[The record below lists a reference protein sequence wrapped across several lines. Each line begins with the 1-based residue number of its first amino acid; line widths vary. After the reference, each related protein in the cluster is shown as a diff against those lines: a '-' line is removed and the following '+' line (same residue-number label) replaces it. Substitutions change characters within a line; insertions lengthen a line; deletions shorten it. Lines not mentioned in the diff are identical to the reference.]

1 MKLIGIIAKDLFG
14 LFVDDGSLAIAVLVC
29 VGLVAALLKSG
40 VASSALCGLLFI
52 VGLAALLI
60 ENVWR
65 TARK

>member
-1 MKLIGIIAKDLFG
+1 MNLIRIILKDLFG

-29 VGLVAALLKSG
+29 VALIAALLKSG
-40 VASSALCGLLFI
+40 VVSPVLCGLLFFA
-52 VGLAALLI
+52 GLAALLI

>member
-1 MKLIGIIAKDLFG
+1 MKLIGMIAKDLIG
-14 LFVDDGSLAIAVLVC
+14 LFVDDGSLAIGVLVC
-29 VGLVAALLKSG
+29 IGLIAALLKSG
-40 VASSALCGLLFI
+40 VASPALCGLLLF